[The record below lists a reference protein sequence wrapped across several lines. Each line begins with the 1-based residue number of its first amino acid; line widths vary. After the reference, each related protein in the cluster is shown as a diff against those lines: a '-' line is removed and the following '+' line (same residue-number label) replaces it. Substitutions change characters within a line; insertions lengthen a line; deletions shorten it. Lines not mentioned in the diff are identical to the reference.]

1 MGSKFLGI
9 ARQFI
14 HFIELL
20 VPAHKVQADLHGF
33 PLIITLDAND
43 ARVEPAARLPTAR
56 VDLRGNLASASRG
69 AAAPSRHR
77 RDSFPSDEVV
87 GGFFSILRP
96 FGPRRDLMPRA
107 GLRLPL

>member
-1 MGSKFLGI
+1 MRRELLRVSG
-9 ARQFI
+9 QFI

-20 VPAHKVQADLHGF
+20 VPAHEVQADLHGL

-43 ARVEPAARLPTAR
+43 SSIEPAARLPTAR

-87 GGFFSILRP
+87 GGFFFEFEAIRTEASDRE
-96 FGPRRDLMPRA
+96 RA
-107 GLRLPL
+107 VKF

>member
-20 VPAHKVQADLHGF
+20 VPAHKVQADLDSF

-43 ARVEPAARLPTAR
+43 SSIKPAARLPTAR

-87 GGFFSILRP
+87 GGLCFDFEAIRTEASD
-96 FGPRRDLMPRA
+96 RDRA
-107 GLRLPL
+107 VKF

>member
-1 MGSKFLGI
+1 M
-9 ARQFI
+9 
-14 HFIELL
+14 
-20 VPAHKVQADLHGF
+20 PAHKVQADLDSF

-43 ARVEPAARLPTAR
+43 SSIKPAARLPTAR

-87 GGFFSILRP
+87 GGLFFYFEAIRTEAS
-96 FGPRRDLMPRA
+96 DRA
-107 GLRLPL
+107 VKF